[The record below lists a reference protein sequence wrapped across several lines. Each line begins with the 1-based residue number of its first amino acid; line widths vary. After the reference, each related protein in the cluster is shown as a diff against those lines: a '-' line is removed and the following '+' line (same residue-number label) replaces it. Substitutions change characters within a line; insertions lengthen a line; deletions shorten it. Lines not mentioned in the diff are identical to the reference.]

1 MTDHSITAVIG
12 SNGDGK
18 TLAAVALHAIP
29 SLNSGRPVVA
39 NFEIFHPLARRLN
52 SWRDIAQLEHCTL
65 ILDEISSAFPS
76 RESMH
81 LPPDLVRLAHQLR
94 KPDVDLVWTAVNW
107 SRADVVLREATNN
120 VTVCVGKFNDK
131 WKRQDEVPPWWKP
144 NAPRKKDADGHSL
157 KREEKWRANRYFRY
171 LTYDAR
177 AFDEYTIHAVKSL
190 KPIQRQ
196 HYWRPWHDAYRL
208 YDTMEQV
215 PLLDNLD
222 TTGPCPRC
230 GGTRRRPQ
238 CHCPPEPTPRASAG
252 APDLEGQREHA

>member
-1 MTDHSITAVIG
+1 MTNHSITAIIG

-18 TLAAVALHAIP
+18 TLCATALHAIP
-29 SLNSGRPVVA
+29 SLNANRPVVA
-39 NFEIFHPLARRLN
+39 NYTIYHPLASKLD
-52 SWRDIAQLEHCTL
+52 SWRDIKDLEHCTL

-120 VTVCVGKFNDK
+120 VTVCRGYLNDK
-131 WKRQDEVPPWWKP
+131 WQRENTIPPPWKP
-144 NAPRKKDADGHSL
+144 NAPRKRDTNNKPL
-157 KREEKWRANRYFRY
+157 KRTETWVTNRYFRY

-177 AFDEYTIHAVKSL
+177 SFDEYTIHAVTKL
-190 KPIQRQ
+190 KPQQRA
-196 HYWRPWHDAYRL
+196 HYWRPWHDAHRL

-222 TTGPCPRC
+222 TTGPCPNC
-230 GGTRRRPQ
+230 GGARRRPQ
-238 CHCPPEPTPRASAG
+238 CKCPFELAPRENAGTPE
-252 APDLEGQREHA
+252 LEGTLSNE